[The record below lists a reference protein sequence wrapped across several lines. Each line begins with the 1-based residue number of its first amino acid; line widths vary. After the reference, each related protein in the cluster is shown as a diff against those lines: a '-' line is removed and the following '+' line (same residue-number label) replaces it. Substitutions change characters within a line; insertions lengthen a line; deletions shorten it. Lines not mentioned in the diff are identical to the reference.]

1 MNPRARRI
9 IIPLVVLGFAVA
21 VVLSVAFSP
30 SRTTPATGSAAQPND
45 AESAQAPT
53 DSDQEAV
60 ASNQPQDASR
70 SDPDSQDDPDT
81 DIGEQQTTEVSAA
94 PAESPATLRAVAPT
108 PGDAAPGAV
117 VGTTA
122 QALGS
127 LDPEKDKLYIELTPV
142 GAGISNITLS
152 DHWQTAADTRRAD
165 AHYKAVKAGDPSP
178 PERPSDDKRYVLQT
192 TQLFKWIAKGQLQ
205 EKEIPVLAMDAVVI
219 DGQTVRLSQA
229 TSVWT
234 ETAKGRF
241 ETTIVDENDEK
252 IADIVRQFVY
262 DGGYDFTIQQR
273 IINRTDTSLDVKWI
287 QYGPGDLRQDRS
299 AYIDRRRARFGFLP
313 HPSLYPDRVESK
325 NNDLLLERTDLTK
338 KAKKAVD
345 AGRAGDL
352 VRRREHLTLWPN
364 DTSREKGYVL
374 AWFATVNRY
383 FGLAVHPIL
392 NESGQG
398 SKSLEDIVSE
408 VRLQVSE
415 LDDQPKIVFTGL
427 YSPVRSIGPGEE
439 TAFDLGVYA
448 GPLDRAIL
456 AKQEPFNS
464 LKLQG
469 LILYQM
475 SIFCAICT
483 FQWLAHILIGFLSI
497 VHGITFDWG
506 LSIIILVCVVRTL
519 LHPLTKK
526 AQINM
531 QRFGKVMSAIKPEI
545 DKLQKKYKDQ
555 PKKLQQEQMRLMRE
569 KGANPLQMLG
579 CLPMFLQTPIWIALY
594 AMLYFAFELR
604 HEPAFWGFFQFF
616 WDWPFLADLSSAD
629 HFFWQ
634 FSQPK
639 KFLIGSLT
647 GINLLPILMGVV
659 FFIQQKYMS
668 PPPSPS
674 MTKEQLQQQKIM
686 KIMMVVLFP
695 IMLYN
700 APSGLTLYIFTS
712 TLIGIIESRY
722 VRKHISEMDL
732 APKKK
737 PKPKAKRKPKD
748 MQARAYTDAIERAK
762 AKRKPPPK
770 KYKKR

>member
-9 IIPLVVLGFAVA
+9 IIPLVVLGLAVG
-21 VVLSVAFSP
+21 VVLSVVFSP
-30 SRTTPATGSAAQPND
+30 PRTTPATGSAAQSND
-45 AESAQAPT
+45 AESDQTPT
-53 DSDQEAV
+53 DSAQSAV
-60 ASNQPQDASR
+60 ASDQSQDASR
-70 SDPDSQDDPDT
+70 SEPDSGDDPDT
-81 DIGEQQTTEVSAA
+81 DIGEQQTTEASAA

-108 PGDAAPGAV
+108 PGGAAPEAGV
-117 VGTTA
+117 EA

-127 LDPEKDKLYIELTPV
+127 LDPTVAKLYIELTPV

-152 DHWQTAADTRRAD
+152 EHWQTAADTRRAE

-178 PERPSDDKRYVLQT
+178 PERPHDDKRYVLQT
-192 TQLFKWIAKGQLQ
+192 TQLYRWAAGGQLQ
-205 EKEIPVLAMDAVVI
+205 EKEIPVLASAAIVI
-219 DGQTVRLSQA
+219 NGRVVRLDQA
-229 TSVWT
+229 NSVWT
-234 ETAKGRF
+234 ETAYGRF
-241 ETTIVDENDEK
+241 ETTIVDENGQR
-252 IADIVRQFVY
+252 IVDIVRQFVY
-262 DGGYDFTIQQR
+262 GGGYDFTILQR
-273 IINRTDTSLDVKWI
+273 LTNQTNQSLDVKWI
-287 QYGPGDLRQDRS
+287 QYGPGDLRKDRA
-299 AYIDRRRARFGFLP
+299 AYLDRRRARFGFLA

-325 NNDLLLERTDLTK
+325 DNDLLLERIDLLK
-338 KAKKAVD
+338 KADKAVD
-345 AGRAGDL
+345 AGEAGNL
-352 VRRREHLTLWPN
+352 VAKDEHLTLWPN
-364 DTSREKGYVL
+364 DTSREKEYVL
-374 AWFATVNRY
+374 AWFGTVNRY
-383 FGLAVHPIL
+383 FGLTVHPIL
-392 NESGQG
+392 DESGQG
-398 SKSLEDIVSE
+398 SKSLEEIVSE
-408 VRLQVSE
+408 IRLQVSE

-448 GPLDRAIL
+448 GPLQRDVLGEQQPFAAL
-456 AKQEPFNS
+456 AMD
-464 LKLQG
+464 G

-475 SIFCAICT
+475 SAFCAICT
-483 FQWLAHILIGFLSI
+483 FQWLAHFLIGFLSV
-497 VHGITFDWG
+497 VHAITFDWG

-531 QRFGKVMSAIKPEI
+531 QRFGKVMSEIKPEI

-569 KGANPLQMLG
+569 RGANPLQMLG

-604 HEPAFWGFFQFF
+604 HEPAFWGFFQLF
-616 WDWPFLADLSSAD
+616 WGWPFLADLSSAD

-634 FSQPK
+634 FNTP
-639 KFLIGSLT
+639 FNLFANVNVT
-647 GINLLPILMGVV
+647 GLNLLPILMGVV
-659 FFIQQKYMS
+659 FYIQQKYMS
-668 PPPSPS
+668 PPPSAS

-686 KIMMVVLFP
+686 KVMMVVLFP

-748 MQARAYTDAIERAK
+748 MQARAYADAIERAK

-770 KYKKR
+770 HYKKR

>member
-9 IIPLVVLGFAVA
+9 IIPLVVLGLAVG

-30 SRTTPATGSAAQPND
+30 QGTTPATGSAAQSND

-53 DSDQEAV
+53 DSDQSAV
-60 ASNQPQDASR
+60 ASNQLQDASR
-70 SDPDSQDDPDT
+70 PEPDSQDDPDT
-81 DIGEQQTTEVSAA
+81 ESAEQPTTEASAA

-108 PGDAAPGAV
+108 PDAAAPGA
-117 VGTTA
+117 GA
-122 QALGS
+122 QPLGS
-127 LDPEKDKLYIELTPV
+127 LDPEQDKLYIELTPV
-142 GAGISNITLS
+142 GAGISNLTLS
-152 DHWQTAADTRRAD
+152 EHWQTAADSRRAE

-178 PERPSDDKRYVLQT
+178 PERPHDDKRYVLQT
-192 TQLFKWIAKGQLQ
+192 TQMFKWIAKGQLQ
-205 EKEIPVLAMDAVVI
+205 EKEIPVLAAGAIVI
-219 DGQTVRLSQA
+219 NGQVVRLDQA
-229 TSVWT
+229 NSVWT

-241 ETTIVDENDEK
+241 ETTIVDENDVK
-252 IADIVRQFVY
+252 IADIVRQFLY
-262 DGGYDFTIQQR
+262 DGGYGFTIQQR
-273 IINRTDTSLDVKWI
+273 IINRTNQSLEIKWI

-313 HPSLYPDRVESK
+313 LPSFDPDLVKSK
-325 NNDLLLERTDLTK
+325 DNDLLLERSDLLK

-345 AGRAGDL
+345 AGEAGDL
-352 VRRREHLTLWPN
+352 VLKTEHLTLWPN

-392 NESGQG
+392 DESGQG
-398 SKSLEDIVSE
+398 SKSLEEIVSE
-408 VRLQVSE
+408 VQLQVSE

-448 GPLDRAIL
+448 GPLDRKIL
-456 AKQEPFNS
+456 RDEEPYAS
-464 LKLQG
+464 LAMQG

-475 SIFCAICT
+475 SAFCAICT
-483 FQWLAHILIGFLSI
+483 FQWLANFLIRFLSV
-497 VHGITFDWG
+497 VHAITFDWG

-531 QRFGKVMSAIKPEI
+531 QRFGKVMGEIKPEI

-569 KGANPLQMLG
+569 RGANPLQMLG

-604 HEPAFWGFFQFF
+604 HEPAFWGFFQLFGG
-616 WDWPFLADLSSAD
+616 WPFLADLSSAD

-634 FSQPK
+634 FAVPK
-639 KFLIGSLT
+639 PFLIGSLT

-686 KIMMVVLFP
+686 KVMMVVLFP

-748 MQARAYTDAIERAK
+748 MQARAYADAIERAK

-770 KYKKR
+770 HYKKR

>member
-9 IIPLVVLGFAVA
+9 IIPLVVLGLAVG
-21 VVLSVAFSP
+21 VVLSVVFSP
-30 SRTTPATGSAAQPND
+30 PRTTPATGSAAQSNG
-45 AESAQAPT
+45 AESDQGPT
-53 DSDQEAV
+53 DSAQPAV
-60 ASNQPQDASR
+60 ASNQPQDASTPE
-70 SDPDSQDDPDT
+70 PDSQDDPDT
-81 DIGEQQTTEVSAA
+81 DTAQQQTTEALAA
-94 PAESPATLRAVAPT
+94 PAGSLGTLSAVAPT
-108 PGDAAPGAV
+108 PGGAIPGA
-117 VGTTA
+117 GA
-122 QALGS
+122 QPLGS
-127 LDPEKDKLYIELTPV
+127 LDPTVAKLYIELTLV

-152 DHWQTAADTRRAD
+152 EHWQTAADTRRAE
-165 AHYKAVKAGDPSP
+165 AHYNAVKAGNPSP

-192 TQLFKWIAKGQLQ
+192 TQLYRWGVSGQLQ
-205 EKEIPVLAMDAVVI
+205 EKDIPVLAMDAIVI
-219 DGQTVRLSQA
+219 NGQIVRLSQQK
-229 TSVWT
+229 SVWT

-241 ETTIVDENDEK
+241 ETTIVDENDVK

-262 DGGYDFTIQQR
+262 DGGYGITIQQR
-273 IINRTDTSLDVKWI
+273 IINRTDESLDVKWI

-313 HPSLYPDRVESK
+313 LPSFDPDLVKSK
-325 NNDLLLERTDLTK
+325 DNDLLLERSDLIN
-338 KAKKAVD
+338 KAEDAVD
-345 AGRAGDL
+345 AGKAGDL

-364 DTSREKGYVL
+364 DTSREKKYVL

-392 NESGQG
+392 DESGQG
-398 SKSLEDIVSE
+398 SKSFQDIVSE

-448 GPLDRAIL
+448 GPLDRKIL
-456 AKQEPFNS
+456 RDEEPYAS
-464 LKLQG
+464 LAMQG

-475 SIFCAICT
+475 SAFCAICT
-483 FQWLAHILIGFLSI
+483 FQWLAHFLIGFLSV
-497 VHGITFDWG
+497 VHAVTFDWG

-531 QRFGKVMSAIKPEI
+531 QRFGKVMSEIKPEI

-569 KGANPLQMLG
+569 RGANPLQMLG

-604 HEPAFWGFFQFF
+604 HEPAFWGFFQLFGG
-616 WDWPFLADLSSAD
+616 WPFLADLSSAD

-634 FSQPK
+634 FNTP
-639 KFLIGSLT
+639 FNLFANVNVT

-659 FFIQQKYMS
+659 FYIQQKYMS
-668 PPPSPS
+668 PPPSAS

-748 MQARAYTDAIERAK
+748 LQARAYADAIERAK

-770 KYKKR
+770 HYKKR

>member
-9 IIPLVVLGFAVA
+9 IIPLVVMGFAVA

-45 AESAQAPT
+45 AESDQAPT

-70 SDPDSQDDPDT
+70 SEPDSQDDPDT

-94 PAESPATLRAVAPT
+94 PAESAATLRAVAPT
-108 PGDAAPGAV
+108 PDAAVPGA
-117 VGTTA
+117 GAGA

-127 LDPEKDKLYIELTPV
+127 FDPGVAKLYIELTPI

-152 DHWQTAADTRRAD
+152 EHWQTAADSRRAE
-165 AHYKAVKAGDPSP
+165 AHYKAVMAGDPSP
-178 PERPSDDKRYVLQT
+178 PERPHDDKRYVLQT

-205 EKEIPVLAMDAVVI
+205 EKEIPVLAVAAIVI
-219 DGQTVRLSQA
+219 NGQTVLLSQQQ
-229 TSVWT
+229 SVWT

-241 ETTIVDENDEK
+241 ETTIVDENDVK

-262 DGGYDFTIQQR
+262 DGGYGFTIQQR
-273 IINRTDTSLDVKWI
+273 IINRTDQSLDIKWI

-313 HPSLYPDRVESK
+313 QPSFDPDRVESK
-325 NNDLLLERTDLTK
+325 DNDLLLERLDLLK
-338 KAKKAVD
+338 KAKKAVE
-345 AGRAGDL
+345 AGKAGDPVL
-352 VRRREHLTLWPN
+352 KTEHLTLWPN

-392 NESGQG
+392 DESGQG
-398 SKSLEDIVSE
+398 SKSFQDVVSE
-408 VRLQVSE
+408 IQLQVSE

-448 GPLDRAIL
+448 GPLQRDVLGEQQPFAAL
-456 AKQEPFNS
+456 AMD
-464 LKLQG
+464 G

-475 SIFCAICT
+475 SKFCAICT
-483 FQWLAHILIGFLSI
+483 FQWLAHFLIEFLSV
-497 VHGITFDWG
+497 VHAITFDWG

-531 QRFGKVMSAIKPEI
+531 QRFGKVMGDLKPEI

-569 KGANPLQMLG
+569 RGANPLQMLG

-604 HEPAFWGFFQFF
+604 HEPAFWGFFQLF
-616 WDWPFLADLSSAD
+616 WGWPFLADLSSAD

-634 FSQPK
+634 FNTPVHL
-639 KFLIGSLT
+639 FANVNVT
-647 GINLLPILMGVV
+647 GLNLLPILMGVV
-659 FFIQQKYMS
+659 FYIQQKYMS

-674 MTKEQLQQQKIM
+674 MTKEQIQQQKIM